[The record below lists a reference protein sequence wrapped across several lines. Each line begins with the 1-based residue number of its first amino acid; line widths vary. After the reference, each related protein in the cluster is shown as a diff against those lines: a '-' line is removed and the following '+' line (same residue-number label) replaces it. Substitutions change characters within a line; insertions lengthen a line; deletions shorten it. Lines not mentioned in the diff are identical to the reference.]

1 MKVKINSKE
10 YEFPDKKPELL
21 MPAGDLEKAKYA
33 IAYGADAVYAG
44 VPMFAL
50 RSKENKVNFDNIKE
64 IVDYV
69 HSKNKQIYLTL
80 NIYAH
85 NSKIQPL
92 LNTIDKMISLNPDAF
107 IVSDPGIIQIISD
120 KCTESNIPI
129 HLSTQAN
136 TTNWASVKFWQ
147 RNGVSRIILARE
159 LTLKEIAEIKK
170 QAADIELECFI
181 HGSMCMSYS
190 GRCLL
195 SNFMTGRDANQGT
208 CAQNCRW
215 QYKLFEE
222 KKELPTADGIQTI
235 NRSKINP
242 DKKYFIEEKLRP
254 GEFHEVEEDQFGTY
268 IMSSRDL
275 CSADFLA
282 EIITTGVDSLK
293 VEGRNKSIYYASIV
307 AKVYRKII
315 DELYESKT
323 PNYEKLISELAS
335 TGNRGFIPGFYFGD
349 LQHNSTRYESNI
361 FMQTHT
367 YSGKVYCEKENEI
380 ILDAKNRIDIGD
392 ELEIISPTKKLTII
406 VNKMANEVGES
417 INVIHPGSGKAKIEV
432 DKNIS
437 DQLIKEE
444 FILARMKGGQKRN
457 KNEKNR

>member
-1 MKVKINSKE
+1 MKITINSKE
-10 YEFPDKKPELL
+10 YAFPNTKPELL

-69 HSKNKQIYLTL
+69 HSKDKKIYLTL

-85 NSKIQPL
+85 NSKIQAL

-120 KCTESNIPI
+120 KCAESKIPI

-147 RNGVSRIILARE
+147 KNGVSRIILARE

-170 QAADIELECFI
+170 QAADMELESFI

-215 QYKLFEE
+215 EYKLFEE
-222 KKELPTADGIQTI
+222 KQGLPTAEGIQTI
-235 NRSKINP
+235 NRSEIKP
-242 DKKYFIEEKLRP
+242 DKKYLIEEKLRP
-254 GEFHEVEEDQFGTY
+254 GEFHEIEEDQFGTY
-268 IMSSRDL
+268 IMSSRDM

-293 VEGRNKSIYYASIV
+293 VEGRNKSVYYASIV

-315 DELYESKT
+315 DELYEGKE
-323 PNYEKLISELAS
+323 PNYKELISELAS

-367 YSGKVYCEKENEI
+367 YSGKIYCEKENEI
-380 ILDAKNRIDIGD
+380 IIDAKNRIDIGD
-392 ELEIISPTKKLTII
+392 ELEIISPTKKLIITI
-406 VNKMANEVGES
+406 NEMTNETRDT
-417 INVIHPGSGKAKIEV
+417 IKVIHPGGGKARIKV
-432 DKNIS
+432 NKKIS
-437 DQLIKEE
+437 DQLINEE
-444 FILARMKGGQKRN
+444 FILARMKGGQKQN
-457 KNEKNR
+457 

>member
-1 MKVKINSKE
+1 MKIIINSKE
-10 YEFPDKKPELL
+10 YEFPNKKPELL
-21 MPAGDLEKAKYA
+21 MPAGDLEKAKYT
-33 IAYGADAVYAG
+33 IAFGADAVYAG

-69 HSKNKQIYLTL
+69 HSKNKKIYLTL

-85 NSKIQPL
+85 NSKIKPL
-92 LNTIDKMISLNPDAF
+92 LNTIDKMISLNPNAF
-107 IVSDPGIIQIISD
+107 IVSDPGIIELIGD
-120 KCTESNIPI
+120 KCIESKIPI

-159 LTLKEIAEIKK
+159 LTLKEIKEIKK
-170 QAADIELECFI
+170 QAPDIELESFI

-195 SNFMTGRDANQGT
+195 SNFMTGRDANQGS

-222 KKELPTADGIQTI
+222 KQGLPTAEGIQTI
-235 NRSKINP
+235 NRSEIKP
-242 DKKYFIEEKLRP
+242 GKKYVIEEKLRP

-282 EIITTGVDSLK
+282 EIIATGVNSLK
-293 VEGRNKSIYYASIV
+293 VEGRNKSVYYASIV

-315 DELYESKT
+315 DELYKGKE
-323 PNYEKLISELAS
+323 PNYNELISELAS

-349 LQHNSTRYESNI
+349 LQHNSTRYESNK

-367 YSGKVYCEKENEI
+367 YSGKIYCEKENEI
-380 ILDAKNRIDIGD
+380 IIDAKNRIDIGD
-392 ELEIISPTKKLTII
+392 EIEIISPTKKLKITI
-406 VNKMANEVGES
+406 NDMNNENGEA
-417 INVIHPGSGKAKIEV
+417 IKVIHPGQGKAIIKV
-432 DKNIS
+432 DKKIS

-444 FILARMKGGQKRN
+444 FILARMKGGQKR
-457 KNEKNR
+457 KPK

>member
-1 MKVKINSKE
+1 
-10 YEFPDKKPELL
+10 
-21 MPAGDLEKAKYA
+21 MPAGDLEKAKHA

-50 RSKENKVNFDNIKE
+50 RSKENKVNFENIKE
-64 IVDYV
+64 IIDYV
-69 HSKNKQIYLTL
+69 HSKDKKIYLTL

-85 NSKIQPL
+85 NSKLKPL
-92 LNTIDKMISLNPDAF
+92 QNTIGEMSNLKPDAF
-107 IVSDPGIIQIISD
+107 IVSDPGIIQLISEQCSAN
-120 KCTESNIPI
+120 KIPI

-159 LTLKEIAEIKK
+159 LTLKEISEIKK
-170 QAADIELECFI
+170 EVPDIELESFV

-215 QYKLFEE
+215 EYKVF
-222 KKELPTADGIQTI
+222 KENREQTAANSKQEIKSLQEI
-235 NRSKINP
+235 KRSIIEP
-242 DKKYFIEEKLRP
+242 EDKYFIEEKLRP
-254 GEFHEVEEDQFGTY
+254 GEFLPIEEDQFGTY
-268 IMSSRDL
+268 IMSSRDM

-282 EIITTGVDSLK
+282 EIIATGVDSLK
-293 VEGRNKSIYYASIV
+293 VEGRNKSVYYASIV
-307 AKVYRKII
+307 AKVYREII
-315 DELYESKT
+315 DKLYSSIE
-323 PNYEKLISELAS
+323 PNYEELISELAS

-349 LQHNSTRYESNI
+349 LQHNSTRYESNK
-361 FMQTHT
+361 FLQTHT
-367 YSGKVYCEKENEI
+367 YAGKISCENENEI

-392 ELEIISPTKKLTII
+392 ELEIISPTNKFRITI
-406 VNKMANEVGES
+406 NTMTNEIGEELKT
-417 INVIHPGSGKAKIEV
+417 IHPGQGKAIIKV
-432 DKNIS
+432 DKIIS
-437 DQLIKEE
+437 DQLKDKE

-457 KNEKNR
+457 